1 MLKIMIIICFI
12 AIAFIFLF
20 MAYLLDNEDKW
31 YINADGQIK
40 FSKKRVDNKS
50 HRWYNKEKLRKG
62 TDKVSKAKKLWRKL
76 IREKNIM

>member
-1 MLKIMIIICFI
+1 MLKIIIIICFI

-40 FSKKRVDNKS
+40 FSKKGLDNKP
-50 HRWYNKEKLRKG
+50 HR
-62 TDKVSKAKKLWRKL
+62 
-76 IREKNIM
+76 

>member
-40 FSKKRVDNKS
+40 FSKRGLTISPTDDIIKKS
-50 HRWYNKEKLRKG
+50 
-62 TDKVSKAKKLWRKL
+62 
-76 IREKNIM
+76 

>member
-1 MLKIMIIICFI
+1 MLMLKIMIIICFI

-40 FSKKRVDNKS
+40 FSKKGLDNKP
-50 HRWYNKEKLRKG
+50 HR
-62 TDKVSKAKKLWRKL
+62 
-76 IREKNIM
+76 